1 MRFLLPLAL
10 RPLCSSSPLGP
21 LVALTSPPRLPAPPP
36 SRMQKWYDEQRVAP
50 PSGEPTNGE
59 EAGIRHMKT
68 LTRLSASALSLMASR
83 ARTCRTALSRVGKS
97 LYEPIFK
104 HYTKKQWDKCAA
116 TS

>member
-1 MRFLLPLAL
+1 
-10 RPLCSSSPLGP
+10 
-21 LVALTSPPRLPAPPP
+21 
-36 SRMQKWYDEQRVAP
+36 MQKWYDEQRVAP